1 MTFETCP
8 PQPSDPDEALRQ
20 ALRRLASEQGAPQAE
35 ALGRRVMA
43 DWQREV
49 AHPAGATRQPRF
61 ADAAPDVQRHGRRRI
76 GVTAL
81 IAALAMLLVVW
92 IKLPA
97 SPPQQL
103 KQVDVLSQMSF
114 GGL

>member
-8 PQPSDPDEALRQ
+8 PQPSDPDEALRR
-20 ALRRLASEQGAPQAE
+20 ALQRLASEQSAQQAE

-43 DWQREV
+43 DWRREV
-49 AHPAGATRQPRF
+49 AHPATATRQPRF
-61 ADAAPDVQRHGRRRI
+61 AAAAPGVQRHGRRRI

-81 IAALAMLLVVW
+81 IAGMAMLLVVW
-92 IKLPA
+92 IKLPS

-103 KQVDVLSQMSF
+103 EQVDVLSQMSF